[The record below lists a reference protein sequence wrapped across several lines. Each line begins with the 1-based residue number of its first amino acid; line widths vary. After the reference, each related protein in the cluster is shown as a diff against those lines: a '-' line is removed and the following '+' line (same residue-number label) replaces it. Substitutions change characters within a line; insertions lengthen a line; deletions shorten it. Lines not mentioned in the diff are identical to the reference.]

1 MPYPQLLSYR
11 FSAYFYLLMRKT
23 ILLLTVLL
31 GGMIMLHAQQV
42 TDLFEKRSEL
52 SRNFSTVASKYE
64 ALELKAERFTNL
76 QRNRPESF
84 ELKLPFENSE
94 LRMKLKRVTLTTD
107 NFSVMEANGAGRRA
121 VQFDNTGV
129 FYQGTLEDGTGF
141 ATISIINDRVMGVI
155 ADRQGNIVLGPIETN
170 GKATSEYTLYRETDL
185 KVKSPLVCATPDADI
200 FADVHAS
207 AASTP
212 QARGQLVGE
221 PVEIYFECDY
231 KFYQDKGS
239 NTINV
244 INYVLGFF
252 NNVALLYANEDIKVQ
267 VSQVTVWTSQDPE
280 AAAGLTTTATVLPAF
295 RDRMANTNY
304 AGDYAHFLSTRNLG
318 GGIAYILG
326 SPCNTEKRY
335 RTAVSAIYNTYSSF
349 PTYSWT
355 VEVVTHELGHNFGS
369 NHTQWCGWVGGA
381 LDNCY
386 TTEPF
391 PDGNAACSPG
401 PAPSN
406 GGTIMSYCH
415 LTGYGINF
423 NNGFGTQPGNRIREV
438 IGGAACFGSC
448 RMTVE
453 ISKVDASC
461 NQSNG
466 FATVTT
472 QNQTGALS
480 YLWSNGQTT
489 ATLSNAAPGTYHVVV
504 TDAAGCKVTK
514 DVVIGNSGTTLTFA
528 VTPSPVAAIC
538 AGGNI
543 TLNATSN
550 PGYTYQWYLGSN
562 PIGGATSSSYNA
574 TAPGNYS
581 VRAVSGS
588 CNGTQN
594 VQVVQVAPPTATITP
609 AGSTT
614 FCSGSSLILD
624 ATAGSGYTYQWYKDN
639 DLISGATGATYTA
652 ITSGSYTVRVAAGA
666 TCQSTSAP
674 VNITVNPS
682 PSATL
687 TTTGSLSFCSG
698 GNVKFDASTG
708 TGYSY
713 QWYQDGDP
721 IQNAIQSS
729 FSAATSGTYNVQV
742 SLGSCHTSSEFK
754 TVTVL
759 PRPAVA
765 VTPNTSTIEKF
776 QTQTLT
782 ATGASQY
789 NWSSLPDMVS
799 STVTTG
805 TYRPLTTTTYTVEG
819 TASNGCRNTATA
831 VINVIGCGDVT
842 NFSATAYSPS
852 RILLKWT
859 NPSGATTDT
868 LQYRIAGA
876 TAWTRIF
883 VTGEQYELTGL
894 EPGASYEYNLIPLC
908 TTSTVYVPS
917 ANQNIQTGSLVN
929 GRYVRLFPNPVSNEA
944 RLEIITSAATS
955 LSVVIYDDG
964 GKLVQQ
970 VLNRQ
975 NMQPGQLIQRIDV
988 SKLSNGLYLVSVT
1001 MDGKSEIIKMV
1012 VAH

>member
-1 MPYPQLLSYR
+1 M
-11 FSAYFYLLMRKT
+11 
-23 ILLLTVLL
+23 LL
-31 GGMIMLHAQQV
+31 GGTIILHAQQV
-42 TDLFEKRSEL
+42 TDLFEKRSAL

-64 ALELKAERFTNL
+64 ALELKTERFRGL
-76 QRNRPESF
+76 QRSRPESF
-84 ELKLPFENSE
+84 DLKLPFENRE
-94 LRMKLKRVTLTTD
+94 LKLKLKKVKLTTD
-107 NFSVMEANGAGRRA
+107 NFSVIEANASGKHA
-121 VQFDNTGV
+121 VVFDNTGV

-141 ATISIINDRVMGVI
+141 ATISIIDDRVMGVI
-155 ADRQGNIVLGPIETN
+155 ADQKGNIILGAIETN
-170 GKATSEYTLYRETDL
+170 GKTTQEYTLYRENDL
-185 KVKSPLVCATPDADI
+185 NVKNPLICATPDTDFSADL
-200 FADVHAS
+200 HS
-207 AASTP
+207 PETAAP
-212 QARGQLVGE
+212 QPRGQVVGE
-221 PVEIYFECDY
+221 PIEIYFECDY
-231 KFYQDKGS
+231 SLYQEKGS
-239 NTINV
+239 NTTNV
-244 INYVLGFF
+244 INFVLGFF

-267 VSQVTVWTSQDPE
+267 VSQISVWTSQDPE
-280 AAAGLTTTATVLPAF
+280 AEAGLNDTESVLYAF
-295 RDRMANTNY
+295 RDRIANTSY
-304 AGDYAHFLSTRNLG
+304 TGDYAHFLSRRNLG
-318 GGIAYILG
+318 GGIAFILG
-326 SPCNTEKRY
+326 SPCNSY
-335 RTAVSAIYNTYSSF
+335 RANRSAVSAINSTYAGF

-386 TTEPF
+386 TTEPY
-391 PDGNAACSPG
+391 PAGTAACPPG

-423 NNGFGTQPGNRIREV
+423 NNGFGTQPGNRIRQV
-438 IGGAACFGSC
+438 IGSASCFGSC
-448 RMTVE
+448 RMTVD

-466 FATVTT
+466 FATVTA
-472 QNQTGALS
+472 QNSSGALS

-489 ATLSNAAPGTYHVVV
+489 ATLTNAAPGTYHVVV
-504 TDAAGCKVTK
+504 TDAAGCKITK

-528 VTPSPVAAIC
+528 VAPSPVAAIC
-538 AGGNI
+538 AGGNV

-562 PIGGATSSSYNA
+562 PISGATSSSYTA
-574 TAPGNYS
+574 TAAGNYS

-594 VQVVQVAPPTATITP
+594 VQVVQVSPPTATITP

-614 FCSGSSLILD
+614 FCSGSSLVLD

-639 DLISGATGATYTA
+639 GIINGATAATYTA
-652 ITSGSYTVRVAAGA
+652 TASGGYTVQVSAGSS
-666 TCQSTSAP
+666 CQSTSSP

-682 PSATL
+682 PAATL

-698 GNVKFDASTG
+698 NSVKFDASTG

-721 IQNAIQSS
+721 VLDATQSTY
-729 FSAATSGTYNVQV
+729 SATTSGSYNVQV

-754 TVTVL
+754 IVTVL
-759 PRPAVA
+759 QRPTVA
-765 VTPNTSTIEKF
+765 VTPATSTIEKF

-799 STVTTG
+799 STATTG
-805 TYRPLTTTTYTVEG
+805 TYRPLSTTTYTVEG
-819 TASNGCRNTATA
+819 TASNGCRNTAAAIIT
-831 VINVIGCGDVT
+831 VIGCGDVT

-852 RILLKWT
+852 RVLLKWT
-859 NPSGATTDT
+859 NPDGVTTDT
-868 LQYRIAGA
+868 LQYRIAG
-876 TAWTRIF
+876 TTTWTRIF

-894 EPGASYEYNLIPLC
+894 QPGASYEYNLIPIC
-908 TTSTVYVPS
+908 TTSTVYVAS
-917 ANQNIQTGSLVN
+917 AGQTIQTGSLVN
-929 GRYVRLFPNPVSNEA
+929 GRYIRLFPNPVNNEA
-944 RLEIITSAATS
+944 RLEVITSSAAS
-955 LSVVIYDDG
+955 LSVVIYDDA
-964 GKLVQQ
+964 GKLVRQ

-975 NMQPGQLIQRIDV
+975 SLQAGQLIQSIDA
-988 SKLSNGLYLVSVT
+988 SKLSNGLYLVSIT
-1001 MDGKSEIIKMV
+1001 LDGKNEIIKMV

>member
-1 MPYPQLLSYR
+1 
-11 FSAYFYLLMRKT
+11 MRKAT
-23 ILLLTVLL
+23 LLLTVLL
-31 GGMIMLHAQQV
+31 LGNMALHAQQV
-42 TDLFEKRSEL
+42 TDLFEKRTAL

-64 ALELKAERFTNL
+64 ALELKAERFSSL

-84 ELKLPFENSE
+84 ELKLPFENRE
-94 LRMKLKRVTLTTD
+94 LKLKLKQVKLTTD
-107 NFSVMEANGAGRRA
+107 NFSVMEADASGKRA

-141 ATISIINDRVMGVI
+141 ATISVINDRVMGVI
-155 ADRQGNIVLGPIETN
+155 ADQQSNIVLGPIEAN

-185 KVKSPLVCATPDADI
+185 KVKNPLVCATPDADI
-200 FADVHAS
+200 YADVHSS
-207 AASTP
+207 AANTP
-212 QARGQLVGE
+212 QPRGQLVGE

-239 NTINV
+239 NTVDV

-252 NNVALLYANEDIKVQ
+252 NNVALLYASEDIKVQ

-280 AAAGLTTTATVLPAF
+280 AAAGLNTTSTVLPAF

-304 AGDYAHFLSTRNLG
+304 VGDYAHFLSTRNLG
-318 GGIAYILG
+318 GGIAYVLG

-335 RTAVSAIYNTYSSF
+335 RTAVSAIYNTYSNF

-386 TTEPF
+386 PTEPY
-391 PDGNAACSPG
+391 PAGTAACPPG

-448 RMTVE
+448 RMTVD

-466 FATVTT
+466 YATVTT
-472 QNQTGALS
+472 QNSTGALS

-504 TDAAGCKVTK
+504 SDAAGCKITK

-528 VTPSPVAAIC
+528 VNPSPIAAIC

-574 TAPGNYS
+574 TAAGNYS

-594 VQVVQVAPPTATITP
+594 VQVVQVTPPTATITP

-614 FCSGSSLILD
+614 FCTGSSLILD
-624 ATAGSGYTYQWYKDN
+624 ATAGSGYTYQWYKNN
-639 DLISGATGATYTA
+639 DVISGATSATYTA
-652 ITSGSYTVRVAAGA
+652 ISSGAYTVRVAAGA
-666 TCQSTSAP
+666 TCQSTSSA

-687 TTTGSLSFCSG
+687 TTTGSLNFCSG
-698 GNVKFDASTG
+698 SSVKFDASTG

-721 IQNAIQSS
+721 ILNATQSTY
-729 FSAATSGTYNVQV
+729 SATTSGTYNVQV
-742 SLGSCHTSSEFK
+742 TLGSCNASSEFK

-765 VTPNTSTIEKF
+765 VTPASSTIEKF

-799 STVTTG
+799 STATTG
-805 TYRPLTTTTYTVEG
+805 TYRPLSTTTYTVEG

-831 VINVIGCGDVT
+831 VITVIGCGDVT

-852 RILLKWT
+852 RVLLKWT
-859 NPSGATTDT
+859 NPAGVTTDT
-868 LQYRIAGA
+868 LQYRIAG
-876 TAWTRIF
+876 TTVWTRLF

-894 EPGASYEYNLIPLC
+894 QPGASYEYNLIPIC

-917 ANQNIQTGSLVN
+917 ANQSIQTSSLVN
-929 GRYVRLFPNPVSNEA
+929 GRYVRLFPNPVSSEA
-944 RLEIITSAATS
+944 RLEIITSSATS
-955 LSVVIYDDG
+955 LSIVIYDDA
-964 GKLVQQ
+964 GKLVRQI
-970 VLNRQ
+970 LNRQ
-975 NMQPGQLIQRIDV
+975 NMPAGQLIQTIDA
-988 SKLSNGLYLVSVT
+988 SRLSNGLYLVSVT
-1001 MDGKSEIIKMV
+1001 IDGKSEIIKMV

>member
-1 MPYPQLLSYR
+1 
-11 FSAYFYLLMRKT
+11 MRKA

-31 GGMIMLHAQQV
+31 GSTIILHAQQV
-42 TDLFEKRSEL
+42 TDLFEKRSAL
-52 SRNFSTVASKYE
+52 SRNFSAVASKYE
-64 ALELKAERFTNL
+64 ALELKTEQFTSL
-76 QRNRPESF
+76 QRSRPESF
-84 ELKLPFENSE
+84 DLKLPFENRE
-94 LRMKLKRVTLTTD
+94 LKMKLKKVKLTTD
-107 NFSVMEANGAGRRA
+107 NFSVMEANASGKRA
-121 VQFDNTGV
+121 VQFDNTGA

-155 ADRQGNIVLGPIETN
+155 ADQQSNIVLGTIEAN

-185 KVKSPLVCATPDADI
+185 KVKNPMVCATPDADI
-200 FADVHAS
+200 YAGTHS
-207 AASTP
+207 ITASTP
-212 QARGQLVGE
+212 QARGQVVGE

-239 NTINV
+239 NTVDV

-252 NNVALLYANEDIKVQ
+252 NNVALLYASEDIKVQ
-267 VSQVTVWTSQDPE
+267 VSQVTVWTSLDPE
-280 AAAGLTTTATVLPAF
+280 AAAGLTTTGNVLPAF

-304 AGDYAHFLSTRNLG
+304 VGDYAHFLSTRNLG
-318 GGIAYILG
+318 GGIAYVLG

-335 RTAVSAIYNTYSSF
+335 RTAVSAINNTYLNF

-355 VEVVTHELGHNFGS
+355 VQVVTHELGHNFGS

-386 TTEPF
+386 TTEPY
-391 PDGNAACSPG
+391 PAGNPACSQG

-423 NNGFGTQPGNRIREV
+423 TNGFGTQPGNRIREV
-438 IGGAACFGSC
+438 IGGATCFGTC
-448 RMTVE
+448 RMTVD
-453 ISKVDASC
+453 INKVDASC

-472 QNQTGALS
+472 QNSTGALS

-504 TDAAGCKVTK
+504 TDAAGCKITK

-538 AGGNI
+538 AGGNV

-574 TAPGNYS
+574 TAAGNYS

-614 FCSGSSLILD
+614 FCSGSSLVLD

-639 DLISGATGATYTA
+639 GIIAGATGATYTA
-652 ITSGSYTVRVAAGA
+652 TASGGYTVKVSAGA
-666 TCQSTSAP
+666 TCQSTSSP
-674 VNITVNPS
+674 VNIIVNPS

-687 TTTGSLSFCSG
+687 TTTGSLNFCSG
-698 GNVKFDASTG
+698 SNVKFDVSTG
-708 TGYSY
+708 TGYTY

-721 IQNAIQSS
+721 IDNATQSTY
-729 FSAATSGTYNVQV
+729 SATTSGTYNVQV
-742 SLGSCHTSSEFK
+742 SLGSCHSSSEFK

-759 PRPAVA
+759 QRPTVV
-765 VTPNTSTIEKF
+765 VTPTTSTIEKF

-782 ATGASQY
+782 ASGASQY

-799 STVTTG
+799 STTTTG
-805 TYRPLTTTTYTVEG
+805 TYRPLSTTTYTVEG
-819 TASNGCRNTATA
+819 TASNGCRNTAA
-831 VINVIGCGDVT
+831 AIINVIGCGDVT

-852 RILLKWT
+852 RVLLKWT
-859 NPSGATTDT
+859 NPTGVTTDT
-868 LQYRIAGA
+868 LQYRIAG
-876 TAWTRIF
+876 TTTWTRVF

-894 EPGASYEYNLIPLC
+894 QPGASYEYNLIPIC

-917 ANQNIQTGSLVN
+917 ANQNIQTTSLVN
-929 GRYVRLFPNPVSNEA
+929 GRYIRLFPNPVNSEA
-944 RLEIITSAATS
+944 RLEIITSSATS
-955 LSVVIYDDG
+955 LSVVIYDDA
-964 GKLVQQ
+964 GKLVRQ

-975 NMQPGQLIQRIDV
+975 SMQAGQLIQAIDA

-1001 MDGKSEIIKMV
+1001 LDGKSEIIKMV

>member
-1 MPYPQLLSYR
+1 
-11 FSAYFYLLMRKT
+11 MRKAT
-23 ILLLTVLL
+23 LLLTVLL
-31 GGMIMLHAQQV
+31 LGNMALHAQQV
-42 TDLFEKRSEL
+42 TDLFEKRTAL

-64 ALELKAERFTNL
+64 ALELKAERFSSL

-84 ELKLPFENSE
+84 ELKLPFENRE
-94 LRMKLKRVTLTTD
+94 LKLKLKQVKLTTD
-107 NFSVMEANGAGRRA
+107 NFSVMEADASGKRA

-141 ATISIINDRVMGVI
+141 ATISVINDRVMGVI
-155 ADRQGNIVLGPIETN
+155 ADQQSNIVLGPIEAN

-185 KVKSPLVCATPDADI
+185 NIKNPLVCATPDADI
-200 FADVHAS
+200 YADVHSS
-207 AASTP
+207 AANTP

-239 NTINV
+239 NTVDV

-252 NNVALLYANEDIKVQ
+252 NNVALLYASEDIKVQ

-280 AAAGLTTTATVLPAF
+280 AAAGLNTTGTVLPAF

-304 AGDYAHFLSTRNLG
+304 VGDYAHFLSTRSLG
-318 GGIAYILG
+318 GGIAYVLG

-335 RTAVSAIYNTYSSF
+335 RTAVSAIYNTYSNF

-386 TTEPF
+386 PTEPY
-391 PDGNAACSPG
+391 PAGTAACPPG

-448 RMTVE
+448 RMTVD

-466 FATVTT
+466 YATVTT
-472 QNQTGALS
+472 QNSTGALS
-480 YLWSNGQTT
+480 YLWSNGQTS

-504 TDAAGCKVTK
+504 SDAAGCKITK

-528 VTPSPVAAIC
+528 VNPSPIAAIC

-574 TAPGNYS
+574 TAAGNYS

-594 VQVVQVAPPTATITP
+594 VQVVQVTPPTATITP

-624 ATAGSGYTYQWYKDN
+624 ATAGSGYTYQWYKNN
-639 DLISGATGATYTA
+639 DVISGATSATYTA
-652 ITSGSYTVRVAAGA
+652 ISSGAYTVRVAAGA
-666 TCQSTSAP
+666 TCQSTSSA

-687 TTTGSLSFCSG
+687 TTTGSLNFCSG
-698 GNVKFDASTG
+698 SSVKFDASTG

-721 IQNAIQSS
+721 ILNATQSTY
-729 FSAATSGTYNVQV
+729 SATTSGTYNVQV
-742 SLGSCHTSSEFK
+742 TLGSCNASSEFK

-765 VTPNTSTIEKF
+765 VTPASSTIEKF

-799 STVTTG
+799 STATTG
-805 TYRPLTTTTYTVEG
+805 TYRPLSTTTYTVEG

-831 VINVIGCGDVT
+831 VITVIGCGDVT

-852 RILLKWT
+852 RVLLKWT
-859 NPSGATTDT
+859 NPAGVTTDT
-868 LQYRIAGA
+868 LQYRIAG
-876 TAWTRIF
+876 TTVWTRLF

-894 EPGASYEYNLIPLC
+894 QPGASYEYNLIPIC

-917 ANQNIQTGSLVN
+917 ANQSIQTSSLVN
-929 GRYVRLFPNPVSNEA
+929 GRYVRLFPNPVSSEA
-944 RLEIITSAATS
+944 RLEIITSSATS
-955 LSVVIYDDG
+955 LSIVIYDDA
-964 GKLVQQ
+964 GKLVRQI
-970 VLNRQ
+970 LNRQ
-975 NMQPGQLIQRIDV
+975 NMPAGQLIQTIDA
-988 SKLSNGLYLVSVT
+988 SRLSNGLYLVSVT
-1001 MDGKSEIIKMV
+1001 IDGKSEIIKMV